1 MPARA
6 PTTRKTPRSTARKA
20 SPARGRPSTP
30 KYNDDVVQSLLQILT
45 SGQKSKR
52 TKSPLTLE
60 RAEALW
66 ELAKTNREP
75 NVAATLTAIANGG
88 GRGAG
93 GVVKVEDDAARWLT
107 ARISSA
113 FGEGEDGGERSSA
126 RKSGTK
132 RNLST
137 RFEDGSDVEDG
148 EEAASEERERRG
160 GTSPRGERA
169 AKRRRLTVTE
179 RLMRRVT
186 LATTR
191 STSKELR
198 IIDGVPYDRAA
209 CAIVDESLKEKGK
222 VDSMCARAVELSVK
236 ATGSRYGITPAGLQ
250 TLRMIVEGGV
260 DGHYTFQVDAAA
272 RKHLGALIA
281 DEESL
286 GPEIL
291 LPTVKRRKVA
301 AALQRL
307 SNFARQAQYR
317 TIDGVKYD
325 ENACHIADVATQTQ
339 GKIGLACAKAIH
351 ASIEDGGSH
360 WGITDIELRTIEMI
374 IEGGRADYSY
384 VTDAAAMKYL
394 KDLVVNERSKREDAE
409 IERVAAVSEARGNAA
424 GGVLAHVRK
433 LVRPKFYRYI
443 DSQRYDEKA
452 CEIADDCMERIG
464 RINLEC
470 AKEIHESILDGG
482 SRWGITSTEFAT
494 IQLFL
499 DGGRDD
505 VLYICDD
512 DARMYLLDI
521 LGTKAIEETENVTP
535 PTKVQVRRQSPASAL
550 QSALK
555 NPPPSALR
563 HAAAKSVKKK
573 GVNFTP
579 AKRFELR
586 TYIPSPTSGNTS
598 EEEIDDDDDDDE
610 VEVLTEQDEEM
621 VEEEADEV
629 DEDEQIVEVATTKR
643 SSVRMITY
651 SRPSIMTAFYR
662 SMQFWMTPV
671 SVLDT
676 AAACLATAASFL
688 VAHVF
693 IIAALEATITPS
705 SIKSLNMEAKL

>member
-1 MPARA
+1 M
-6 PTTRKTPRSTARKA
+6 
-20 SPARGRPSTP
+20 
-30 KYNDDVVQSLLQILT
+30 
-45 SGQKSKR
+45 
-52 TKSPLTLE
+52 
-60 RAEALW
+60 
-66 ELAKTNREP
+66 
-75 NVAATLTAIANGG
+75 
-88 GRGAG
+88 
-93 GVVKVEDDAARWLT
+93 VKVEDDAARWLT

-132 RNLST
+132 RNLSM

-148 EEAASEERERRG
+148 EEAASDEGERRG
-160 GTSPRGERA
+160 GMSPRGERA

-198 IIDGVPYDRAA
+198 IIDGVQYDRAA

-250 TLRMIVEGGV
+250 TLRMISEGGV

-272 RKHLGALIA
+272 RKHLLALIS

-286 GPEIL
+286 GPEVL

-301 AALQRL
+301 AALQLL

-317 TIDGVKYD
+317 TIERVKYD
-325 ENACHIADVATQTQ
+325 ENACHIADVAMQTQ
-339 GKIGLACAKAIH
+339 GKVGLACAKAIH
-351 ASIEDGGSH
+351 ASVEDGGSH
-360 WGITDIELRTIEMI
+360 WGITDTELRTVEMI
-374 IEGGRADYSY
+374 IEGGRGDYAY
-384 VTDAAAMKYL
+384 VMDGAAMKYL
-394 KDLVVNERSKREDAE
+394 KDLVVSERRKREDAE
-409 IERVAAVSEARGNAA
+409 IERVAALSEARGNAA
-424 GGVLAHVRK
+424 SGVLAHVRK
-433 LVRPKFYRYI
+433 LIRPKFYRYI
-443 DSQRYDEKA
+443 DSHRYDEKA

-470 AKEIHESILDGG
+470 AKEIHESVLDGG

-512 DARMYLLDI
+512 DARIYLLNV
-521 LGTKAIEETENVTP
+521 LGSKAIEETENVTP
-535 PTKVQVRRQSPASAL
+535 PTKVRVRRQSPASAL

-563 HAAAKSVKKK
+563 HAAAKSAIKK

-598 EEEIDDDDDDDE
+598 EDDDDDDDE
-610 VEVLTEQDEEM
+610 VGLSTEQDEEM
-621 VEEEADEV
+621 VEE
-629 DEDEQIVEVATTKR
+629 DEDEVNEDEHIVKVSTTKR
-643 SSVRMITY
+643 SSARMITY

-705 SIKSLNMEAKL
+705 SIKSLKIEAKL